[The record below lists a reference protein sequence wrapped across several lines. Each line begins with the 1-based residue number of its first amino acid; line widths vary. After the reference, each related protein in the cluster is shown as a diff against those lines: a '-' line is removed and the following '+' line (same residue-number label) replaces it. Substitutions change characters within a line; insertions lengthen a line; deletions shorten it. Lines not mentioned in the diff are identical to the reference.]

1 MITAVL
7 FDLDGTLADTA
18 PDLGYALNLQL
29 QRHGRQPIPIEII
42 RPHASAGARGLLK
55 LGFNIT
61 PDDENFGAMRNEYL
75 DLYEQNICRDTV
87 LFPGIIDLLSTLQTR
102 NIPWGIVTNKPERF
116 TLPLVKLL
124 GIFEH
129 AASIVS
135 GDSVPRPKPAPD
147 SLLKA
152 AKDIRIQPHEAIYV
166 GDDER
171 DVQAA
176 QAAQMPSLI
185 AGYGYLGNNTS
196 PETWGAQAII
206 KYPADL
212 LNFL

>member
-1 MITAVL
+1 MIRAVL

-29 QRHGRQPIPIEII
+29 QRYGRELLAIELI

-55 LGFNIT
+55 LGFGIE
-61 PDDENFGAMRNEYL
+61 PEDEEFGVMRSEYL
-75 DLYEQNICRDTV
+75 DLYDQNLCRETV
-87 LFPGIIDLLSTLQTR
+87 LFPGIDELLEALKTR
-102 NIPWGIVTNKPERF
+102 AIPWGIVTNKPERF
-116 TLPLVKLL
+116 TLPLVKQL
-124 GIFEH
+124 GLFH
-129 AASIVS
+129 GAACVVC
-135 GDSVPRPKPAPD
+135 GDSVPRAKPHPD
-147 SLLKA
+147 SLLRA
-152 AKDIRIQPHEAIYV
+152 SEVLDITPGDIIYV

-176 QAAQMPSLI
+176 RAARMTSII
-185 AGYGYLGNNTS
+185 AGYGYLGNGNH

-206 KYPADL
+206 KQPSEV